1 MPLNSFSA
9 HWEQRPDSFPWPKI
23 CALPCHLLPCFTT
36 GMLSSLLWLSGQA
49 HSASTFCLQTL
60 DACRVWF
67 CCFLSLVCFSLC
79 TCMAHPVTRLA
90 SSSPTKPGLLVL
102 EEEEEEEKED
112 VLKNS
117 NPVFLII
124 FLTFYVLFLCLLTYQ
139 LPSSRLRIPWQWRLS
154 LFYSQITL
162 KG

>member
-23 CALPCHLLPCFTT
+23 CTLRCHLLPCFTT

-60 DACRVWF
+60 DACHVWF
-67 CCFLSLVCFSLC
+67 SCFLSLVCFSLC

-90 SSSPTKPGLLVL
+90 SWSPTKPGLLVL
-102 EEEEEEEKED
+102 EDKEEEKED

-124 FLTFYVLFLCLLTYQ
+124 FLTYYALFLCLLTYQ
-139 LPSSRLRIPWQWRLS
+139 LPSSRLRIPWQWRLG
-154 LFYSQITL
+154 LFYSQTTP